1 MKSTDTAV
9 MKDGN
14 GRQVRAVMVGMLM
27 TLLAM
32 VCVTAWAQASH
43 PPAAQGGPGMQGG
56 MHPGMQGD
64 GQRGGMHQGG
74 MHSGG
79 HHGGMHGGHH
89 GGMHGGHHG
98 GRHGGMG
105 GMMFRGSPERMNR
118 GIDRLL
124 DGLNATDAQRTQIK
138 QIAAAAAAD
147 LRTQAQAGRA
157 IRERGM
163 QALLAPN
170 VDAAAA
176 ERVRQEMLQHH
187 DQMSRRGQQAM
198 LDAARVLTPEQR
210 AKISERI
217 RDRQAR
223 HADRMKRMQG
233 EPRR

>member
-32 VCVTAWAQASH
+32 VCVTAWAQTGQA
-43 PPAAQGGPGMQGG
+43 PAASGPGMQGG
-56 MHPGMQGD
+56 MHPGMHAD
-64 GQRGGMHQGG
+64 GQRGMHHRGMHG
-74 MHSGG
+74 GG
-79 HHGGMHGGHH
+79 HHGGMHGG
-89 GGMHGGHHG
+89 G
-98 GRHGGMG
+98 HGGMG

-210 AKISERI
+210 ARIGERI

-223 HADRMKRMQG
+223 HADRMKRMER